1 MFLIQYISNFK
12 ISNFKMILVIC
23 GLKGSGK
30 DTIGDYLI
38 QNYNFKRFH
47 FGDALK
53 DVCSILFGWTRKL
66 LEGDTKESR
75 IFRETEDIWWSKKL
89 GFKITPRIAFQKI
102 GTDVIRKHFHM
113 DIWTLIIER
122 RISEFQNKH
131 NTQNIVI
138 TDCRFQNEIQMVR
151 SYGAKLISVYRNL
164 PEWFI
169 PYKKGEISAPENV
182 HVSEYDWIRTEFDF
196 EIKNEGTYKNL
207 YETIELYYQSLKK
220 KYEK

>member
-1 MFLIQYISNFK
+1 
-12 ISNFKMILVIC
+12 MILVIC

-30 DTIGDYLI
+30 DTIGEYLI
-38 QNYNFKRFH
+38 QNYNFKRFC

-53 DVCSILFGWTRKL
+53 DICSILFGWPRHL

-75 IFRETEDIWWSKKL
+75 IFRETEDKWWTNKL

-102 GTDVIRKHFHM
+102 GTDVMRKHFNM
-113 DIWTLIIER
+113 NIWTLIIER

-169 PYKKGEISAPENV
+169 PYKDGEISEPENV
-182 HVSEYDWIRTEFDF
+182 HVSEYEWIRNEFDF
-196 EIKNEGTYKNL
+196 EIKNEGTYKTL
-207 YETIELYYQSLKK
+207 YETIESYYQSWK